1 MSNGKSRFL
10 RQLWALTRP
19 YWFSE
24 ERWAARGLLAVI
36 VGLNFGLVYI
46 TVLINEWNNL
56 FFNALQNRD
65 YGGFLHQMLRWCV
78 LAAAFIAIAVYS
90 IYLRQMLQIRWRR
103 WLTEQFLG
111 DWMAQQGYYRLQ
123 LAGMPADNPDQRIAE
138 DLNRFVEQTLVL
150 SLDLLSNLVTL
161 GSFLAILWTLSGPL
175 ALTLGGW
182 HLVIPGYMVWVAL
195 VYSLAGTWLT
205 HRIGRPLIGINF
217 AQQRREADFRFA
229 LVRLRENA
237 EGVALHG
244 GEADETARLRA
255 LFAAV
260 IANWWQIMRCQK
272 RLTWFTVGFAQ
283 VADVFPFLVVAPRYF
298 AGAVQLGGLMQTASA
313 FGRVQGAMSWFVGAY
328 TTLAD
333 WKATVDRLT
342 GFQAAVAAVRAAPDG
357 IVRQP
362 ASTPAIRLDGVAVGL
377 PDGRSLL
384 APVSLSLEPGCSL
397 LVAGPSG
404 AGKSTLFR
412 VLSGLWPFG
421 EGRVVL
427 PAGARLL
434 FLPQRPYLPPG
445 SLRDAVAYPSRGTV
459 VDDAAVRRVLIETGL
474 ARLAYRLDEVQ
485 DWAQVLSPGEQ
496 QRIAVARALLQAP
509 DWLFLDEATSA
520 LDPQA
525 EADLYRLIRERLP
538 GATLVSIAHREALAA
553 FHDARLEI
561 RREDDG
567 PGRVVPGETA
577 ATGGQR
583 PALTA

>member
-36 VGLNFGLVYI
+36 VALNLGLVYI
-46 TVLINEWNNL
+46 TVLINAWNNL

-65 YGGFLHQMLRWCV
+65 YGAFLHQILRWCL
-78 LAAAFIAIAVYS
+78 LAAVFIAIAVYS

-103 WLTEQFLG
+103 WLTERFLG
-111 DWMAQQGYYRLQ
+111 DWMTRQAYYRMQ
-123 LAGMPADNPDQRIAE
+123 LTGAPTDNPDQRIAE
-138 DLNRFVEQTLVL
+138 DLNRFVDQTLVL

-161 GSFLAILWTLSGPL
+161 GSFLAILWNLSGPL

-195 VYSLAGTWLT
+195 VYSVVGTWLT

-237 EGVALHG
+237 EGVALYG
-244 GEADETARLRA
+244 GEADETARLRGR
-255 LFAAV
+255 FAAV
-260 IANWWQIMRCQK
+260 IANWWQIMRYQK

-333 WKATVDRLT
+333 WKATIDRLT
-342 GFQAAVAAVRAAPDG
+342 GFQAAVAAVHAAPEG

-362 ASTPAIRLDGVAVGL
+362 VSAPAIRLDGVAVQL
-377 PDGRSLL
+377 PDGRPLL
-384 APVSLSLEPGCSL
+384 APVSLSLEPGRSL

-421 EGRVVL
+421 QGRIAL

-434 FLPQRPYLPPG
+434 FLPQRPYLPLG
-445 SLRDAVAYPSRGTV
+445 SLRDAVAYPQRGTA
-459 VDDAAVRRVLIETGL
+459 VDDAAVRRALVDTGL
-474 ARLAYRLDEVQ
+474 AHLADRLDEVQ
-485 DWAQVLSPGEQ
+485 NWAQVLSPGEQ

-509 DWLFLDEATSA
+509 DWLFLDEATAA

-525 EADLYRLIRERLP
+525 EAGLYRLIRERLP

-561 RREDDG
+561 RPGDDG
-567 PGRVVPGETA
+567 PGRLVERSSA
-577 ATGGQR
+577 AAAGLRQAFTG
-583 PALTA
+583 